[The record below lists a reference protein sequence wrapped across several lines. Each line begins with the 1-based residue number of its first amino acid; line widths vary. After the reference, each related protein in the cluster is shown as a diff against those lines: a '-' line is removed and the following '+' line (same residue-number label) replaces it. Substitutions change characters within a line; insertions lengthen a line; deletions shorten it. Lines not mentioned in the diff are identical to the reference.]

1 MRMVSA
7 SVSPLD
13 AEVEEG
19 SEKPNTLPPR
29 RIIAVWKEKHVL
41 VLGSKNR
48 EAMTLPRQESE
59 KAWGLAIMSR
69 QRE

>member
-1 MRMVSA
+1 MVSA
-7 SVSPLD
+7 RVSPLE

-29 RIIAVWKEKHVL
+29 RIIAVWKEKQVL
-41 VLGSKNR
+41 VLGSKKR
-48 EAMTLPRQESE
+48 DAMTLPRQESA
-59 KAWGLAIMSR
+59 KSWGLAMMSR